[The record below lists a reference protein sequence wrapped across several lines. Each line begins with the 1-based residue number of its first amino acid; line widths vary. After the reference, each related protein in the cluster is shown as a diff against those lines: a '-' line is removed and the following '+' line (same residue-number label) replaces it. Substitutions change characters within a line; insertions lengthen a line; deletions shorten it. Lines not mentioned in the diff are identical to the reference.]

1 MINQLKTAVHQ
12 LLIAPSCPLC
22 RSLTAVADLPCNRCK
37 ANYQLPEKGLRGLS
51 PLRWHALGP
60 YDGAF
65 RRLLLKLKNRGE
77 AKRAIP
83 ALAAL
88 LQRQVRP
95 AKDVQLVPI
104 PTWKRTESLRNPL
117 PELIAQGLQHP
128 VRPLLIRPRA
138 GLSQHRL
145 GRTMRQRNM
154 RQAFAVHD
162 AETDRPLWLVDD
174 ILTTGATAIAAR
186 DALMSAGHRV
196 EGLLCLARTPRSGG
210 DLRSQRR
217 QGDVPG

>member
-1 MINQLKTAVHQ
+1 MIHQLKTAVHQ

-22 RSLTAVADLPCNRCK
+22 RSLTAVADLPCDRCK

-51 PLRWHALGP
+51 PLRWHALSP

-104 PTWKRTESLRNPL
+104 PSWKRTESLRNPL

-162 AETDRPLWLVDD
+162 AETDRPLWLIDD

-196 EGLLCLARTPRSGG
+196 EGLLCLARTPSI
-210 DLRSQRR
+210 RR
-217 QGDVPG
+217 

>member
-1 MINQLKTAVHQ
+1 MIHQIKTAVHQ
-12 LLIAPSCPLC
+12 LLIAPSCPIC
-22 RSLTAVADLPCNRCK
+22 RSLSAVADLPCDHCRASC
-37 ANYQLPEKGLRGLS
+37 QLPERGLRGLS
-51 PLRWHALGP
+51 PLRWYALGP

-65 RRLLLKLKNRGE
+65 RHLLLRLKNREG

-83 ALAAL
+83 GLAAL
-88 LQRQVRP
+88 LHRQFRP

-104 PTWKRTESLRNPL
+104 PSWKRTASLRNPL

-162 AETDRPLWLVDD
+162 AEPDHPLWLVDD

-196 EGLLCLARTPRSGG
+196 EGLLCLARTPAI
-210 DLRSQRR
+210 RR
-217 QGDVPG
+217 

>member
-1 MINQLKTAVHQ
+1 MIHQLKTAVHQ

-22 RSLTAVADLPCNRCK
+22 RSLTAVADLPCDRCK
-37 ANYQLPEKGLRGLS
+37 ANYQLPEKGLGGLS

-60 YDGAF
+60 YNGAF

-104 PTWKRTESLRNPL
+104 PSWKRTESLRNPL

-162 AETDRPLWLVDD
+162 AETDRPLWLIDD

-196 EGLLCLARTPRSGG
+196 EGLLCLARTPSI
-210 DLRSQRR
+210 RR
-217 QGDVPG
+217 

>member
-1 MINQLKTAVHQ
+1 MIHQLKTAVHQ

-22 RSLTAVADLPCNRCK
+22 RSLTAVADLPCDRCK

-88 LQRQVRP
+88 LQRQVPP

-104 PTWKRTESLRNPL
+104 PSWKRTESLRNPL

-196 EGLLCLARTPRSGG
+196 EGLLCLARTPAI
-210 DLRSQRR
+210 RR
-217 QGDVPG
+217 